1 MRISDWS
8 SDVCSSDLVDR
19 GEHPVHLDEALTK
32 LAQVVVG
39 QPLADHLGEGAQDGP
54 VLARLARRKSG
65 QTGQLDA
72 ALGVHV
78 GGVLL
83 GVGGARQNDVGT
95 VRAGIAVMALIAD
108 AGADRTGQRLN
119 CSYT

>member
-8 SDVCSSDLVDR
+8 SDVCSSDL
-19 GEHPVHLDEALTK
+19 
-32 LAQVVVG
+32 VVVG

-95 VRAGIAVMALIAD
+95 VRAGIAVMALIDDEGAL
-108 AGADRTGQRLN
+108 AGLADRK
-119 CSYT
+119 SVV